1 MQIHKDIRVL
11 LLLAVF
17 FLPGLIIAGTDSGQ
31 VPGQALTETDIPVLV
46 GDKKEEIDRLQQDIA
61 ASKAEKESINKQNE
75 RLQNKMQ
82 NLMSRIQELKNKLL
96 EEYKAADAPA
106 LK

>member
-31 VPGQALTETDIPVLV
+31 VPGQALTETDIPVSV
-46 GDKKEEIDRLQQDIA
+46 GDKNKEIDRLQQDIA